1 MPTELTFLK
10 CWFLIVDSIK
20 SNNLTGAKP
29 PVFFIMFKHFFYIS
43 ILGILFASCQEIN
56 INKEVKHTTLLDSVL
71 ARQQKLIAHMDTAKI
86 NSCVQKAKERI
97 RLFDS
102 SGLNDFQKQWLHHEK
117 LAYRKISGSLN
128 GFNQQIDSL
137 EKEFYYSKSQIQ
149 ALKED
154 LVHRHLNKELFNTY
168 FTDEQKALAELN
180 VLTEKLHKIYTENLN
195 NFDSLEFKLQG
206 ILIQL
211 DALQSNHAE
220 PTEK

>member
-1 MPTELTFLK
+1 
-10 CWFLIVDSIK
+10 
-20 SNNLTGAKP
+20 
-29 PVFFIMFKHFFYIS
+29 
-43 ILGILFASCQEIN
+43 
-56 INKEVKHTTLLDSVL
+56 
-71 ARQQKLIAHMDTAKI
+71 MDTAKI
-86 NSCVQKAKERI
+86 NSCVQKTKERM

-102 SGLNDFQKQWLHHEK
+102 PGLNDFQKQWLHHEK

-137 EKEFYYSKSQIQ
+137 EKELNYSKSQIQ

-180 VLTEKLHKIYTENLN
+180 ILTEKLHKIYTENLN

>member
-1 MPTELTFLK
+1 MPMELTFLK

-43 ILGILFASCQEIN
+43 ILAILFASCQEIN
-56 INKEVKHTTLLDSVL
+56 INKEVKYTTLLDSVL
-71 ARQQKLIAHMDTAKI
+71 VHQQKLIDHMDTAKI

-97 RLFDS
+97 HLFDS
-102 SGLNDFQKQWLHHEK
+102 PGLNDFQKQWLHHEK
-117 LAYRKISGSLN
+117 LAYRKISTGLN
-128 GFNQQIDSL
+128 GFNEQTDSL
-137 EKEFYYSKSQIQ
+137 KKEFNYSKSQIQ

-154 LVHRHLNKELFNTY
+154 LVHRHLNKEQFNTY

-180 VLTEKLHKIYTENLN
+180 ILTKKLHKTYVESLN

-206 ILIQL
+206 ILTQL
-211 DALQSNHAE
+211 DALQSRYAE
-220 PTEK
+220 PIEK